1 MLTLFMY
8 NFFQPNYSWW
18 MKMHRSKLFVSS
30 ITLLS
35 AFVFSGSVV
44 AQKSGQSIQIQYG
57 VVVASKY
64 VQEQSNAGKGAL
76 VGGAVGL
83 YAGKGK
89 SSGTKFRRTA
99 AGAAVGGAAASSA
112 QGSREAREY
121 QVRTATGVIVI
132 ISDQRE
138 IRVDDCVI
146 VENPSSGNANIR
158 RVAYTYCE
166 PASAEVVADLH
177 DEALEEAEECVM
189 AKRELASAADDAA
202 VDRALRKIS
211 ILCDT

>member
-1 MLTLFMY
+1 MKSLFLLTGT
-8 NFFQPNYSWW
+8 SAV
-18 MKMHRSKLFVSS
+18 LFV
-30 ITLLS
+30 LLS
-35 AFVFSGSVV
+35 SPLM

-76 VGGAVGL
+76 IGGAIGL

-99 AGAAVGGAAASSA
+99 AGAAVGGATASAA
-112 QGSREAREY
+112 QGSRNAREY
-121 QVRTATGVIVI
+121 QVQTATGSIVI
-132 ISDQRE
+132 ISDQTE
-138 IRVDDCVI
+138 IQVDDCVI
-146 VENPSSGNANIR
+146 VENAGGKNANIR
-158 RVAYTYCE
+158 RVTSTYCD
-166 PASAEVVADLH
+166 PASAEVVADMQ
-177 DEALEEAEECVM
+177 DEMIEEAEECLA
-189 AKRELASAADDAA
+189 AKDELIRAETDDA

>member
-1 MLTLFMY
+1 MLKISLLKVTTFILSIALM
-8 NFFQPNYSWW
+8 
-18 MKMHRSKLFVSS
+18 SS
-30 ITLLS
+30 PLM
-35 AFVFSGSVV
+35 

-76 VGGAVGL
+76 VGGAIGL

-99 AGAAVGGAAASSA
+99 AGAAAGGAVAAGA
-112 QGSREAREY
+112 QGDRSAREY
-121 QVRTATGVIVI
+121 QVQTATGSIVI
-132 ISDQRE
+132 ISDQTE
-138 IRVDDCVI
+138 IQVDDCVI
-146 VENPSSGNANIR
+146 VENPGGKNANIR
-158 RVAYTYCE
+158 RVASTYCD
-166 PASAEVVADLH
+166 PASADVVAEMQ
-177 DEALEEAEECVM
+177 DEMLEEAQECLA
-189 AKRELASAADDAA
+189 AKQELSDAESDDA

>member
-1 MLTLFMY
+1 MKTTFTLGVTLTLVLG
-8 NFFQPNYSWW
+8 
-18 MKMHRSKLFVSS
+18 LFTSP
-30 ITLLS
+30 LM
-35 AFVFSGSVV
+35 

-64 VQEQSNAGKGAL
+64 VEEKSNAGKGAL
-76 VGGAVGL
+76 IGGAIGL

-99 AGAAVGGAAASSA
+99 AGAAVGGAVASGA

-121 QVRTATGVIVI
+121 QVETASGFIVI
-132 ISDQRE
+132 ISDQTE
-138 IRVDDCVI
+138 IQVDDCVI
-146 VENPSSGNANIR
+146 VENPGGKNANIR
-158 RVAYTYCE
+158 RVTSTYCD
-166 PASAEVVADLH
+166 PASAEVVASMQ
-177 DEALEEAEECVM
+177 DEMLEEAQECVD
-189 AKRELASAADDAA
+189 AKSELSSAMTDAE